1 MKQSLKFLNNRHRTL
16 YKLVNAHNIMI
27 NRFVELLKPFDIS
40 APKFMLLRLLR
51 HFHPD
56 VITMRTL
63 RENMLGNNSDV
74 TRLVEKLA
82 ARELIHRQVNV
93 GDKRIVEVSISE
105 KGLDLLKQIDAV
117 FPKNYY
123 LGVLTEEQ
131 AEQLN
136 FLLDIVIDSEKK

>member
-1 MKQSLKFLNNRHRTL
+1 MKQNLKFLNNRHRTL
-16 YKLVNAHNIMI
+16 HKLTQVHNMVA

-56 VITMRTL
+56 VIPMRTL
-63 RENMLGNNSDV
+63 RDNMLGNHSDV

-82 ARELIHRQVNV
+82 ARELIHRQANI
-93 GDKRIVEVSISE
+93 GDKRIVEVIISE

-117 FPKNYY
+117 FPENFY